1 LLIFLSSTDF
11 LRFLERAGKERLLE
25 REEEEEEGVEVRR
38 RGLNLREEEGVK
50 RDVCAIVS

>member
-1 LLIFLSSTDF
+1 MGCYKQINKK
-11 LRFLERAGKERLLE
+11 RKYLERAGKERLLE